1 MRRFTLPRNWDFT
14 ADTPTNARK
23 DFNHQL
29 SRRLVDSFDEI
40 AFEQL
45 TIANMTRS
53 AAGTLASP
61 GTNVVAKS
69 GLNRSIP
76 GAGWGQLTE
85 FTTYC
90 PNLPAAA
97 GRTRLL
103 QVPVAGGQ
111 GGGRTHLA
119 DLCPVWLQ
127 DAASRVTWD
136 HCCCTACG
144 HTGHATRTQPRWP
157 CSQRGTLDHRAGPH
171 ATAAEEPQAR
181 LAPRR

>member
-85 FTTYC
+85 FTTYTT
-90 PNLPAAA
+90 AS
-97 GRTRLL
+97 
-103 QVPVAGGQ
+103 AGG
-111 GGGRTHLA
+111 RWTRWRPHTPRR
-119 DLCPVWLQ
+119 PVPGV
-127 DAASRVTWD
+127 ATG
-136 HCCCTACG
+136 CG
-144 HTGHATRTQPRWP
+144 QPRHLGP
-157 CSQRGTLDHRAGPH
+157 LLLHRVRAHRPRH
-171 ATAAEEPQAR
+171 AYAAKVALLSAR
-181 LAPRR
+181 DA